1 MCNDIVLIALNDVYL
16 NIVLARKYHFRARNY
31 LCCQVE
37 VSFSEMA
44 LSASFYIVTVITSV
58 TSKVRTRKDM
68 FHFIQL
74 YVRFGGLGAEGF
86 EEKNGF
92 DGVIKLLVYA
102 RGE

>member
-1 MCNDIVLIALNDVYL
+1 MCNDIVLITLNDVYL

-37 VSFSEMA
+37 VSF
-44 LSASFYIVTVITSV
+44 
-58 TSKVRTRKDM
+58 RKW
-68 FHFIQL
+68 L
-74 YVRFGGLGAEGF
+74 LCEVWGLGAEGF

-92 DGVIKLLVYA
+92 DDVIKLLVYA

>member
-1 MCNDIVLIALNDVYL
+1 MLPSGSLFFGNGSL
-16 NIVLARKYHFRARNY
+16 
-31 LCCQVE
+31 
-37 VSFSEMA
+37 SFFLHCHGYYKSSE
-44 LSASFYIVTVITSV
+44 

>member
-1 MCNDIVLIALNDVYL
+1 
-16 NIVLARKYHFRARNY
+16 
-31 LCCQVE
+31 
-37 VSFSEMA
+37 
-44 LSASFYIVTVITSV
+44 
-58 TSKVRTRKDM
+58 M